1 MDGCEIKINDK
12 SEVCFK
18 TDCLGEKISGDS
30 KTEDGWINSGYVGK
44 LDDAGNIVVS
54 GRSEDI
60 ITLKSGKQ
68 FSPENI
74 ENLISCSPFVKSAVV
89 IGNNQQSVSVIVVI
103 DPNSVNSWADR
114 KNIRYTGYT
123 ELAAKEEVKD
133 LIKEHISCVND
144 SLESELKVKK
154 FVVLHRTFIMNE
166 GEVSKT
172 MEVMRKN
179 IQVNLKDVFAAIE
192 TNQDNCKVND
202 IDQLSY
208 ELNINKI

>member
-1 MDGCEIKINDK
+1 M
-12 SEVCFK
+12 
-18 TDCLGEKISGDS
+18 
-30 KTEDGWINSGYVGK
+30 
-44 LDDAGNIVVS
+44 
-54 GRSEDI
+54 
-60 ITLKSGKQ
+60 
-68 FSPENI
+68 
-74 ENLISCSPFVKSAVV
+74 
-89 IGNNQQSVSVIVVI
+89 
-103 DPNSVNSWADR
+103 
-114 KNIRYTGYT
+114 
-123 ELAAKEEVKD
+123 AAKEEVKD

-144 SLESELKVKK
+144 SLESELKVKR
-154 FVVLHRTFIMNE
+154 FVVLHRTLIMNE

>member
-1 MDGCEIKINDK
+1 
-12 SEVCFK
+12 
-18 TDCLGEKISGDS
+18 
-30 KTEDGWINSGYVGK
+30 
-44 LDDAGNIVVS
+44 
-54 GRSEDI
+54 
-60 ITLKSGKQ
+60 
-68 FSPENI
+68 
-74 ENLISCSPFVKSAVV
+74 
-89 IGNNQQSVSVIVVI
+89 
-103 DPNSVNSWADR
+103 
-114 KNIRYTGYT
+114 
-123 ELAAKEEVKD
+123 VKD

-154 FVVLHRTFIMNE
+154 FVVLHRTLIMNE

>member
-1 MDGCEIKINDK
+1 M
-12 SEVCFK
+12 
-18 TDCLGEKISGDS
+18 
-30 KTEDGWINSGYVGK
+30 
-44 LDDAGNIVVS
+44 
-54 GRSEDI
+54 
-60 ITLKSGKQ
+60 
-68 FSPENI
+68 
-74 ENLISCSPFVKSAVV
+74 
-89 IGNNQQSVSVIVVI
+89 
-103 DPNSVNSWADR
+103 
-114 KNIRYTGYT
+114 
-123 ELAAKEEVKD
+123 AAKEEVKD

>member
-1 MDGCEIKINDK
+1 
-12 SEVCFK
+12 
-18 TDCLGEKISGDS
+18 
-30 KTEDGWINSGYVGK
+30 
-44 LDDAGNIVVS
+44 
-54 GRSEDI
+54 
-60 ITLKSGKQ
+60 
-68 FSPENI
+68 
-74 ENLISCSPFVKSAVV
+74 
-89 IGNNQQSVSVIVVI
+89 
-103 DPNSVNSWADR
+103 
-114 KNIRYTGYT
+114 
-123 ELAAKEEVKD
+123 LAAKEEVKD

>member
-1 MDGCEIKINDK
+1 M
-12 SEVCFK
+12 
-18 TDCLGEKISGDS
+18 
-30 KTEDGWINSGYVGK
+30 
-44 LDDAGNIVVS
+44 
-54 GRSEDI
+54 
-60 ITLKSGKQ
+60 
-68 FSPENI
+68 
-74 ENLISCSPFVKSAVV
+74 
-89 IGNNQQSVSVIVVI
+89 
-103 DPNSVNSWADR
+103 
-114 KNIRYTGYT
+114 
-123 ELAAKEEVKD
+123 KD